1 MRWIP
6 APGAGKIM
14 KNKSHLVFWELV
26 LILASVLVFR
36 GLWLL
41 LDKVE
46 WMNHLAGLWALLA
59 VGVIVGLVA
68 LVAVNRGSSE

>member
-1 MRWIP
+1 
-6 APGAGKIM
+6 M

-46 WMNHLAGLWALLA
+46 WMNHRAGLWASLA
-59 VGVIVGLVA
+59 VGVIVCVVA
-68 LVAVNRGSSE
+68 LLAVNRGSSE

>member
-1 MRWIP
+1 
-6 APGAGKIM
+6 M

-46 WMNHLAGLWALLA
+46 WMNRRAGLWAALA
-59 VGVIVGLVA
+59 VGVIVGIVA

>member
-1 MRWIP
+1 
-6 APGAGKIM
+6 M

-26 LILASVLVFR
+26 LILASVAVFR

-46 WMNHLAGLWALLA
+46 WMNHRAGLWASLA
-59 VGVIVGLVA
+59 VGVIVCVVA
-68 LVAVNRGSSE
+68 LLAVNRGSSE

>member
-1 MRWIP
+1 
-6 APGAGKIM
+6 M

-46 WMNHLAGLWALLA
+46 WMNHGAGLWASLT
-59 VGVIVGLVA
+59 VGVIVGIVA
-68 LVAVNRGSSE
+68 LVAVNRSSSE

>member
-1 MRWIP
+1 
-6 APGAGKIM
+6 M
-14 KNKSHLVFWELV
+14 KNKPRLVFWELV

-46 WMNHLAGLWALLA
+46 WMNHRAGLWASLA
-59 VGVIVGLVA
+59 VGVIVGIAA
-68 LVAVNRGSSE
+68 LIAVNRGSSE